1 MAYNREIQQSIIK
14 ELKVTPQIMPQRE
27 INSRV
32 EFLKDF
38 LRKTH
43 LKGYVL
49 GLSGG
54 QDSTLTGKLAQ
65 MAMEEDK
72 KFVAVRLPYGV
83 QRDAE
88 DVDLA
93 IDFIQPDE
101 VYEFNIKS
109 TVDALCAEY
118 EKAFGVTLT
127 DYHKG
132 NVKARIRMVV
142 QYAMAG
148 MENLAVLGTDHASEN
163 ITRFF
168 TKYGDGAADVTPI
181 FGLSKFQGREMLETF
196 QECPER
202 IYTKTPTPDLLD
214 NTPCRPDVDEL
225 GCSYR
230 DLEDFL
236 TGKEVSDDVFDTIYS
251 FYQKGDHKVRP
262 PVTVY
267 DRLEKK

>member
-1 MAYNREIQQSIIK
+1 MAYNREVQESIIK
-14 ELKVTPQIMPQRE
+14 ELKVAQQISPQHE

-32 EFLKDF
+32 AFLKHF
-38 LRKTH
+38 LQKTH

-49 GLSGG
+49 GVSGG

-65 MAMEEDK
+65 MAMEEEK
-72 KFVAVRLPYGV
+72 MFVAVRLPYGV
-83 QRDAE
+83 QRDAG

-118 EKAFGVTLT
+118 EKAFGVTLA

-142 QYAMAG
+142 QYAIAG

-168 TKYGDGAADVTPI
+168 TKYGDGAADVIPI
-181 FGLSKFQGREMLETF
+181 FGLSKFQGREMLQAF
-196 QECPER
+196 SDCPER
-202 IYTKTPTPDLLD
+202 IYTKKPTPDLLD
-214 NTPCRPDVDEL
+214 NVPCRPDEDEL
-225 GCSYR
+225 GCSYQ

-236 TGKEVSDDVFDTIYS
+236 TGKEVSDDVFDKIYS
-251 FYQKGDHKVRP
+251 FYQKGDHKVKP
-262 PVTVY
+262 PVTMY
-267 DRLEKK
+267 DIV

>member
-1 MAYNREIQQSIIK
+1 MAYNREIQERIIK
-14 ELKVTPQIMPQRE
+14 ELKVAPQIIPQEE
-27 INSRV
+27 INNRV
-32 EFLKDF
+32 EFLKGF
-38 LRKTH
+38 LQKTH

-49 GLSGG
+49 GMSGG

-65 MAMEEDK
+65 MAMEKEK

-83 QRDAE
+83 QRDAD

-118 EKAFGVTLT
+118 EKAFGEALA

-142 QYAMAG
+142 QYALAG

-168 TKYGDGAADVTPI
+168 TKHGDGAADVIPI
-181 FGLSKFQGREMLETF
+181 FGLSKFQGREMLQTF
-196 QECPER
+196 QDCPER

-214 NTPCRPDVDEL
+214 HAPCRPDEDEL
-225 GCSYR
+225 GCSYQ

-236 TGKEVSDDVFDTIYS
+236 TGKEVSDDVFDKIYS
-251 FYQKGDHKVRP
+251 FYRKGDHKVKP
-262 PVTVY
+262 AVTMY
-267 DRLEKK
+267 DVE